1 MGVINVIGYQK
12 RILEN
17 TVWLAVLGSWVV
29 YTIVN
34 VH

>member
-17 TVWLAVLGSWVV
+17 TVLGSWVV